1 MAFAL
6 LTPIAIE
13 VAKSIGMGAI
23 TTGLDRLISGK
34 NIFTGNG
41 KSGRRRKLKGGAE
54 PDPTMV
60 KAIEDLTL
68 QHLTGEGKKRM
79 KRTKKMKGGNFID
92 DIGSAMGDVASGYGT
107 MLGEMTGVRPMY
119 KALSSLGGKGRSGA
133 CRSGAGKSGGAKSKK
148 TSPWIERVQEY
159 RKKHGV
165 SYKEALIKLGKSNKK

>member
-34 NIFTGNG
+34 NIFTGAG
-41 KSGRRRKLKGGAE
+41 KRRKLKGGAE

-68 QHLTGEGKKRM
+68 QHLTGEGKKRK
-79 KRTKKMKGGNFID
+79 KRTKKLKGGNFID
-92 DIGSAMGDVASGYGT
+92 DLENGIGSYGNLVGKFVGDV
-107 MLGEMTGVRPMY
+107 TGAPVIY
-119 KALSSLGGKGRSGA
+119 KALKKATGNGRSGA
-133 CRSGAGKSGGAKSKK
+133 GRSGAGKSGGAKK

-165 SYKEALIKLGKSNKK
+165 SYKEALIKLGKSNK

>member
-68 QHLTGEGKKRM
+68 QHLTGEGKKRK

-92 DIGSAMGDVASGYGT
+92 DLENGIGSYGNLVGKFVGDV
-107 MLGEMTGVRPMY
+107 TGAPVIY
-119 KALSSLGGKGRSGA
+119 KALKKATG
-133 CRSGAGKSGGAKSKK
+133 GGAKK

-165 SYKEALIKLGKSNKK
+165 SYKEALIKLGKSNK

>member
-13 VAKSIGMGAI
+13 VAKSIGLGVV
-23 TTGLDRLISGK
+23 TEGLDRLISGR
-34 NIFTGNG
+34 NLFTGNG
-41 KSGRRRKLKGGAE
+41 KRGRRRKLKGGAE

-68 QHLTGEGKKRM
+68 QHLTGEGKKRK
-79 KRTKKMKGGNFID
+79 KRTKKLKGGNFID
-92 DIGSAMGDVASGYGT
+92 DLENGIGSYGNLVGKFVGDV
-107 MLGEMTGVRPMY
+107 TGAPVIY
-119 KALSSLGGKGRSGA
+119 KALKKATGNG
-133 CRSGAGKSGGAKSKK
+133 RSGAGKSGGAKK

-165 SYKEALIKLGKSNKK
+165 SYKEALIKLGKSNK

>member
-1 MAFAL
+1 MAL

-41 KSGRRRKLKGGAE
+41 KNGRRRKLKGGAE

-79 KRTKKMKGGNFID
+79 KRTKKLKGGNFID
-92 DIGSAMGDVASGYGT
+92 DLENGIGDVASGVGSV
-107 MLGEMTGVRPMY
+107 LDKMTGTTRIY
-119 KALSSLGGKGRSGA
+119 KALGGKG
-133 CRSGAGKSGGAKSKK
+133 RSGAGKSGGAKK

-165 SYKEALIKLGKSNKK
+165 SYKEALIKLGKSNKQIF

>member
-68 QHLTGEGKKRM
+68 QHLTGEGKKRK

-92 DIGSAMGDVASGYGT
+92 DLENGIGSYGNLVGKFVGDV
-107 MLGEMTGVRPMY
+107 TGATQVY
-119 KALSSLGGKGRSGA
+119 KALGGKGRSGA
-133 CRSGAGKSGGAKSKK
+133 GRSGAGKSGGAKK

-165 SYKEALIKLGKSNKK
+165 SYKEALIKLGKSNK

>member
-13 VAKSIGMGAI
+13 VAKSIGMGVV
-23 TTGLDRLISGK
+23 TEGLDRLISGR
-34 NIFTGNG
+34 NLFTGNG
-41 KSGRRRKLKGGAE
+41 KRGRRRKLKGGAE

-68 QHLTGEGKKRM
+68 QHLTGEGKKRK

-107 MLGEMTGVRPMY
+107 VLGEMTGFAPMY
-119 KALSSLGGKGRSGA
+119 KGF
-133 CRSGAGKSGGAKSKK
+133 KK
-148 TSPWIERVQEY
+148 VIF
-159 RKKHGV
+159 
-165 SYKEALIKLGKSNKK
+165 N

>member
-68 QHLTGEGKKRM
+68 QHLTGEGKKRK
-79 KRTKKMKGGNFID
+79 KRTKKLKGGNFID
-92 DIGSAMGDVASGYGT
+92 DLENGIGSYGNLVGKFVGDV
-107 MLGEMTGVRPMY
+107 TGATQVY
-119 KALSSLGGKGRSGA
+119 KALGGKG
-133 CRSGAGKSGGAKSKK
+133 RSGAGKSGGAKK

-165 SYKEALIKLGKSNKK
+165 SYKEALIKLGKSNK

>member
-13 VAKSIGMGAI
+13 VAKSIGMGVV
-23 TTGLDRLISGK
+23 TTGLERLISGK

-41 KSGRRRKLKGGAE
+41 KHGRRKLKGGAD
-54 PDPTMV
+54 PDPTLV

-68 QHLTGEGKKRM
+68 QHLTGEGKTRK
-79 KRTKKMKGGNFID
+79 KRTKKLKGGNFMD
-92 DIGSAMGDVASGYGT
+92 DIGSAMGSYGNLVGTIVGDV
-107 MLGEMTGVRPMY
+107 TGAPVIY
-119 KALSSLGGKGRSGA
+119 KALKKATGNGRSGA
-133 CRSGAGKSGGAKSKK
+133 GRSGAGKSGGAKK

>member
-34 NIFTGNG
+34 NIFTGAG
-41 KSGRRRKLKGGAE
+41 KRRKLKGGAE

-68 QHLTGEGKKRM
+68 QHLTGEGKKRK

-92 DIGSAMGDVASGYGT
+92 DLENGIGSYGNLVGKFVGDV
-107 MLGEMTGVRPMY
+107 TGATQVY
-119 KALSSLGGKGRSGA
+119 KALGGKGRSGA
-133 CRSGAGKSGGAKSKK
+133 GRSGAGRSGAGKSGGAKK

-165 SYKEALIKLGKSNKK
+165 SYKEALIKLGKSNK

>member
-1 MAFAL
+1 MAMAL

-79 KRTKKMKGGNFID
+79 KRTKKLKGGNFID
-92 DIGSAMGDVASGYGT
+92 DLENGIGDVASGVGSV
-107 MLGEMTGVRPMY
+107 LDKMTGTTRIY
-119 KALSSLGGKGRSGA
+119 KAFKKITRNGRSGA
-133 CRSGAGKSGGAKSKK
+133 GRSGAGKSGGNLHK
-148 TSPWIERVQEY
+148 Y
-159 RKKHGV
+159 
-165 SYKEALIKLGKSNKK
+165 IK

>member
-6 LTPIAIE
+6 LEPIAIE
-13 VAKSIGMGAI
+13 VAKSIGMGVI

-34 NIFTGNG
+34 NIFTGDG
-41 KSGRRRKLKGGAE
+41 KTRRRRKLKGGVE

-60 KAIEDLTL
+60 KAIKDLTL
-68 QHLTGEGKKRM
+68 QHLTGEGKKRK
-79 KRTKKMKGGNFID
+79 KRTKKMKGGNFMD

-107 MLGEMTGVRPMY
+107 VLGEMTGFRPMY
-119 KALSSLGGKGRSGA
+119 KDLKKAI
-133 CRSGAGKSGGAKSKK
+133 GAGKSGGVKSKK

-165 SYKEALIKLGKSNKK
+165 SYKEALIKLGKSNK

>member
-13 VAKSIGMGAI
+13 VAKSIGMGAV
-23 TTGLDRLISGK
+23 TTGLSRLLSGK

-41 KSGRRRKLKGGAE
+41 KRRKLKGGAE

-107 MLGEMTGVRPMY
+107 VLGDITGATQVY
-119 KALSSLGGKGRSGA
+119 KALKKATGNG
-133 CRSGAGKSGGAKSKK
+133 RSGAGKSGGAKK

-165 SYKEALIKLGKSNKK
+165 SYKEALIKLGKSNK

>member
-6 LTPIAIE
+6 LEPIAIE
-13 VAKSIGMGAI
+13 VAKSIGMGVI

-34 NIFTGNG
+34 NIFTGDG
-41 KSGRRRKLKGGAE
+41 KTRRRRKLKGGVE

-60 KAIEDLTL
+60 KAIKDLTL
-68 QHLTGEGKKRM
+68 QHLTGEGKKTRK

-92 DIGSAMGDVASGYGT
+92 DIGSAMGDVGSGVVHVFNDV
-107 MLGEMTGVRPMY
+107 TGADQMY
-119 KALSSLGGKGRSGA
+119 KALKKVSGNG
-133 CRSGAGKSGGAKSKK
+133 RSGAGKSGGAKK

-165 SYKEALIKLGKSNKK
+165 SYKEALIKLGKSNK

>member
-13 VAKSIGMGAI
+13 VAKSIGMGVV
-23 TTGLDRLISGK
+23 TEGLDRLISGR

-41 KSGRRRKLKGGAE
+41 KRGRRRKLKGGAE

-68 QHLTGEGKKRM
+68 QHLTGEGKTRK
-79 KRTKKMKGGNFID
+79 KRTTKLKGGRDWVDALD
-92 DIGSAMGDVASGYGT
+92 DVTGT
-107 MLGEMTGVRPMY
+107 TRIYNGLK
-119 KALSSLGGKGRSGA
+119 KAI
-133 CRSGAGKSGGAKSKK
+133 GAGKSGGAKK

>member
-68 QHLTGEGKKRM
+68 QHLTGEGKTRK
-79 KRTKKMKGGNFID
+79 KRTRKLKGGNFGD
-92 DIGSAMGDVASGYGT
+92 DVDDFMNNHKLATVGIAPFYQAGKDVYNVFDKLASG
-107 MLGEMTGVRPMY
+107 R
-119 KALSSLGGKGRSGA
+119 
-133 CRSGAGKSGGAKSKK
+133 GKSGGAKSKK

>member
-68 QHLTGEGKKRM
+68 QHLTGEGKTRK
-79 KRTKKMKGGNFID
+79 KRTRKLKGSGWGDDAEHVFSSVGNYLAEPFID
-92 DIGSAMGDVASGYGT
+92 T
-107 MLGEMTGVRPMY
+107 Y
-119 KALSSLGGKGRSGA
+119 KQLKNGRG
-133 CRSGAGKSGGAKSKK
+133 RSGAGKSGGAKSKK
-148 TSPWIERVQEY
+148 TSPWIERVKEY
-159 RKKHGV
+159 RKKHGC
-165 SYKEALIKLGKSNKK
+165 SYKEALIKLGKSKK

>member
-13 VAKSIGMGAI
+13 VAKSIGMGVV
-23 TTGLDRLISGK
+23 TTGLGRLISGK

-41 KSGRRRKLKGGAE
+41 RRRKLKRGAE
-54 PDPTMV
+54 PDPTLV

-68 QHLTGEGKKRM
+68 QYLTGEGKTRK
-79 KRTKKMKGGNFID
+79 KRTKKLKGCNFMD
-92 DIGSAMGDVASGYGT
+92 DIGSAMGSYGNLVGTIVGDV
-107 MLGEMTGVRPMY
+107 TGAPVIY
-119 KALSSLGGKGRSGA
+119 KALKKATGNGRSGA
-133 CRSGAGKSGGAKSKK
+133 GRSGAGKSGGAKK

-165 SYKEALIKLGKSNKK
+165 SYKEALITLLNLVNPRN

>member
-13 VAKSIGMGAI
+13 VAKSIGMGVV
-23 TTGLDRLISGK
+23 TTGLERLISGK

-41 KSGRRRKLKGGAE
+41 KNGRRRKLKGGAE

-68 QHLTGEGKKRM
+68 QHLTGEGKKRK

-92 DIGSAMGDVASGYGT
+92 DLENGIGSYGNLVGKFVGDV
-107 MLGEMTGVRPMY
+107 TGATQVY
-119 KALSSLGGKGRSGA
+119 KALGGKGRSGA
-133 CRSGAGKSGGAKSKK
+133 GRSGAGRSGAGKSGGAKK

-165 SYKEALIKLGKSNKK
+165 SYKEALIKLGKSNK